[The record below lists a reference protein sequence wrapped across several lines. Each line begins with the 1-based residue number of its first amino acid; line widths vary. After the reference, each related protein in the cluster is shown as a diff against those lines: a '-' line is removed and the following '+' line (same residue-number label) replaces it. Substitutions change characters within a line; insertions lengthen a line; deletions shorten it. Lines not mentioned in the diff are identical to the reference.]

1 MAPLASTQPRMINGS
16 RRSRLAGPLRATLAV
31 SAAAGLVAG
40 GVMSGPAL
48 ARSVPAPKT
57 TRWTRFAHVAAVLD
71 LTGPRAD
78 GTLTVA
84 ADGRLSLLHLGAAST
99 PFATG
104 ANGYRTAKGP
114 EPYIALSA
122 GETPDGSGCSF
133 GRDDVFA
140 LEPKARPG
148 VIQVDPLGQ
157 ARRLADFP
165 AGASPGGI
173 AFDDVGRFGHRLL
186 VSAHVPGSTVVYAV
200 DCAGR
205 VATVTVHAPS
215 MEGGVVV
222 APATFG
228 DFAGDLIGA
237 DEHTGRIV
245 AIGPDGASRILA
257 QSGLPSGGDIGV
269 ESIGVIPA
277 DVRGAAAYLA
287 DRRSPG
293 NRHPGTDSILRLT
306 GAQLAQAGAAP
317 GDLLVATEGG
327 AKTIVVHCA
336 QSCTVRHVAD
346 GPSVSHA
353 EGHIVFAPAP

>member
-1 MAPLASTQPRMINGS
+1 MSALAGTQPRMISGS
-16 RRSRLAGPLRATLAV
+16 RRPRLAGPLRATLVV
-31 SAAAGLVAG
+31 SAAVGLVAG
-40 GVMSGPAL
+40 GVMIRPAL
-48 ARSVPAPKT
+48 ARSVPAPTT

-84 ADGRLSLLHLGAAST
+84 ADGRLSLLHVGGGPT
-99 PFATG
+99 PFAAG
-104 ANGYRTAKGP
+104 VGGYSTAKGP
-114 EPYIALSA
+114 EPYIALST

-133 GRDDVFA
+133 GRDGVYA

-157 ARRLADFP
+157 VRRLADFP
-165 AGASPGGI
+165 VGVSPGGI

-186 VSAHVPGSTVVYAV
+186 VTATAPHSTAVYAV

-205 VATVTVHAPS
+205 VTAITDRAPY

-228 DFAGDLIGA
+228 AFAGDLIGA
-237 DEHTGRIV
+237 DEHSGRIV
-245 AIGPDGASRILA
+245 AIGPDGDSRILA
-257 QSGLPSGGDIGV
+257 RSGLPSGGDIGV
-269 ESIGVIPA
+269 ESIGVIPVN
-277 DVRGAAAYLA
+277 VRDASAYLA

-306 GAQLAQAGAAP
+306 GTQVAHAGAQP
-317 GDLLVATEGG
+317 GDLLIATEGG
-327 AKTIVVHCA
+327 AKTILVHCTDR
-336 QSCTVRHVAD
+336 CTVRHIAD
-346 GPSVSHA
+346 GPSVTHA